1 MVAPVGIVEASAS
14 VARDLNKY
22 CSRFQQVLLE
32 APPRLMGA
40 PIGFAQGSNKFCW
53 GLQLIFLEWNL
64 EMMILMITSITH
76 FLFENWD
83 NLNNIYF

>member
-40 PIGFAQGSNKFCW
+40 PIGFAQGSNKFC
-53 GLQLIFLEWNL
+53 
-64 EMMILMITSITH
+64 
-76 FLFENWD
+76 
-83 NLNNIYF
+83 